1 MAWVLT
7 VSNWICQLE
16 IYHFYRES
24 CFSVSDEMSG
34 SIFNVWLLT
43 VFSTHFSPFSTQ
55 LISRKSISEQSDR
68 KPHCSIFDTFLLLLS
83 HVWFVA
89 TPWIAAQQ
97 ASPSSTISWNL
108 LKLISIEPVMPSN
121 HLILCCPLF
130 LPSVFPS
137 ISVFSN
143 ESAFHIKWPG
153 FCKPHQS
160 QTHAGNLT
168 LATRGT

>member
-1 MAWVLT
+1 MKCLVPFLMFDCW
-7 VSNWICQLE
+7 QL
-16 IYHFYRES
+16 S
-24 CFSVSDEMSG
+24 A
-34 SIFNVWLLT
+34 
-43 VFSTHFSPFSTQ
+43 
-55 LISRKSISEQSDR
+55 LISPPFPLGPYLERVYLNNLIEKS
-68 KPHCSIFDTFLLLLS
+68 HCSIFDTFLLLLI

-89 TPWIAAQQ
+89 TPWTAAQQ

-143 ESAFHIKWPG
+143 ESAFHIRWPG

-160 QTHAGNLT
+160 QTHAGTLT